1 MSIIAYIR
9 TTVIVYVMYNVIG
22 GGVDYDSGTFSI
34 MISAGQT
41 TASLNIGIND
51 DNILEDNEQFKL
63 SIRES
68 SLTGRVMVGN
78 PDETTV
84 IIVDND
90 GM

>member
-1 MSIIAYIR
+1 
-9 TTVIVYVMYNVIG
+9 MYNVIG
-22 GGVDYDSGTFSI
+22 GGVDYDSGTYPI
-34 MISAGQT
+34 LISAGQT
-41 TASLNIGIND
+41 TASLNIAIND
-51 DNILEDNEQFKL
+51 DNILEDNEEFKL

-78 PDETTV
+78 PDEATV